1 MTSKK
6 IVYRAKIA
14 KKYERKGLSDPFYNL
29 VWHYGRPKGNEAM
42 HYYINYYDKDGK
54 AIVRLVYK
62 RDLDHYD
69 IQYWRAG
76 NDDETEDYLLNCG
89 AFLNEDGL
97 EI

>member
-1 MTSKK
+1 
-6 IVYRAKIA
+6 
-14 KKYERKGLSDPFYNL
+14 
-29 VWHYGRPKGNEAM
+29 M
-42 HYYINYYDKDGK
+42 HYYTNYYDKDGK